1 MSSDGD
7 WTVRNGRAMEGMVV
21 QTKEGKLDLDSISNS
36 ISSLLGFACS
46 SILPGTSG
54 PGLSLVRE
62 VFALVI
68 RRTLL
73 CFITLACW
81 KRSEWE
87 ELWKH
92 LGLSAIATIPSAQT
106 APHYQRL
113 KKALCP
119 PSPPPPLVFDKESG
133 LFRSSSFSAPPTG
146 TEPYWGF
153 LVGSINSLWAYQ
165 LYSMEQLW
173 SGEKPYSQ
181 HEGQIFM
188 LCHLN
193 S

>member
-7 WTVRNGRAMEGMVV
+7 WTVRNGRAMEGMVL

-46 SILPGTSG
+46 TILPGTSG
-54 PGLSLVRE
+54 PGVSLVRE

-119 PSPPPPLVFDKESG
+119 PPPL
-133 LFRSSSFSAPPTG
+133 PH
-146 TEPYWGF
+146 
-153 LVGSINSLWAYQ
+153 
-165 LYSMEQLW
+165 LW
-173 SGEKPYSQ
+173 SLIRRVASSVPPLFPPLPPVLSHIGDFLSDQSILSEHISCTAWNSFDLEKKLTVNTRDR
-181 HEGQIFM
+181 F
-188 LCHLN
+188 LCCVI
-193 S
+193 

>member
-21 QTKEGKLDLDSISNS
+21 ETKEGKLDLDSICVS

-46 SILPGTSG
+46 TILPGTSG

-119 PSPPPPLVFDKESG
+119 PLPHLWSLIRRVASSVPPLFPPLPPVLSHIGDFLSDQSILSEHISCTAWNSFD
-133 LFRSSSFSAPPTG
+133 L
-146 TEPYWGF
+146 
-153 LVGSINSLWAYQ
+153 
-165 LYSMEQLW
+165 
-173 SGEKPYSQ
+173 EKNLTVNTRD
-181 HEGQIFM
+181 IFW
-188 LCHLN
+188 CCII
-193 S
+193 